1 MLTPAPQAK
10 TKRLLRRLNADFRG
24 KAPLRNKR
32 SKRSEVMEINGAEAH
47 VIVDNRRMVHR
58 APVGGR
64 LRLALAALMV
74 VLVIAFLIG
83 LSVGYQPLDLAA
95 IKSDPIASAVFFRL
109 RLPRV
114 LMAGLVGASLAMVGA
129 ALQALFRNPLADPFT
144 LGVSGGASLGASIA
158 IAFGLGLNLAG
169 VPLIFVAA
177 FAGGAMSVLL
187 VYRLA
192 RSGGGIMLPGALLL
206 AGVVLNLCASAGV
219 LVIQYLT
226 SYGRALQILRW
237 LIGSLDVV
245 GFDLLWKMLIF
256 LFPAWL
262 VLVAQA
268 RDLHLLATGEEPA
281 ASLGVNVRR
290 TERMVFLAASLIV
303 GVTVSVGGAI
313 GFVGLIV
320 PHAARLLFGQD
331 VRVLLPA
338 SFLLGAAFLILAD
351 TLARVAISPGE
362 LPVGAITALL
372 GGPVFLLLL
381 RRQQRYSAM

>member
-1 MLTPAPQAK
+1 MPSVQKSDSLSESVESARARQWGRAEV
-10 TKRLLRRLNADFRG
+10 RR
-24 KAPLRNKR
+24 
-32 SKRSEVMEINGAEAH
+32 
-47 VIVDNRRMVHR
+47 
-58 APVGGR
+58 
-64 LRLALAALMV
+64 RLALPHLLVGLVLAL
-74 VLVIAFLIG
+74 LIG
-83 LSVGYQPLDLAA
+83 LYMGYQPLDLGSLR
-95 IKSDPIASAVFFRL
+95 SDPLARAVFLHL

-114 LMAGLVGASLAMVGA
+114 VMAGLVGASLAMAGA

-158 IAFGLGLNLAG
+158 IAFGLGVNFVG
-169 VPLIFVAA
+169 VPLIFIAA
-177 FAGGAMSVLL
+177 FVGAALSVLL

-192 RSGGGIMLPGALLL
+192 RSGGGVMLPGALLL

-219 LVIQYLT
+219 LVVQYLA

-245 GFDLLWKMLIF
+245 GFDLIWKMLVF
-256 LFPAWL
+256 LIPGWL
-262 VLVAQA
+262 VLIAHA
-268 RDLHLLATGEEPA
+268 RDLHLLATGESESA
-281 ASLGVNVRR
+281 ASLGVDVRR
-290 TERMVFLAASLIV
+290 TERMVFLASSLIV
-303 GVTVSVGGAI
+303 AVTVSVGGAI

-320 PHAARLLFGQD
+320 PHAARLVFGQD

-351 TLARVAISPGE
+351 TLARVAISPNE

>member
-1 MLTPAPQAK
+1 MPSITDKNREDLKQTLQA
-10 TKRLLRRLNADFRG
+10 A
-24 KAPLRNKR
+24 
-32 SKRSEVMEINGAEAH
+32 
-47 VIVDNRRMVHR
+47 NRPGR
-58 APVGGR
+58 ARVGVR
-64 LRLALAALMV
+64 LRIALPLLLAL
-74 VLVIAFLIG
+74 LVIAFLIG
-83 LSVGYQPLDLAA
+83 LYVGYQPLNLETLR
-95 IKSDPIASAVFFRL
+95 SDPLARAVFFRL

-158 IAFGLGLNLAG
+158 IAFGLGLNLVG
-169 VPLIFVAA
+169 VPLIFIAA
-177 FAGGAMSVLL
+177 FTGAGLSVFL

-192 RSGGGIMLPGALLL
+192 HSGGGVMLPGALLL

-219 LVIQYLT
+219 LVIQYLA

-245 GFDLLWKMLIF
+245 GFDLIWKMLIF
-256 LFPAWL
+256 LIPGWI
-262 VLVAQA
+262 VLIASA
-268 RDLHLLATGEEPA
+268 RDLHLLATGEDSA
-281 ASLGVNVRR
+281 ASLGVDVRR
-290 TERMVFLAASLIV
+290 TERMVFIASSLIV

-320 PHAARLLFGQD
+320 PHAARLIFGQD

-338 SFLLGAAFLILAD
+338 SFLLGATFLILAD
-351 TLARVAISPGE
+351 TLARVAISPEE

-381 RRQQRYSAM
+381 KRQQRYSAM